1 MTIAEQIKK
10 IIDYE
15 HASGKTQKEIGDQ
28 FNIDPSYI
36 NRLLLGQ
43 RKYSGLT
50 LHSVQRM
57 FPNATLNLTGD
68 ISMSQRGTN
77 YGVVGVNNGMVSNG
91 PSSASDCISRSVL
104 ESLILHAEELSAE
117 ERVKFLLFLKER
129 VV

>member
-1 MTIAEQIKK
+1 MTIADQIKK
-10 IIDYE
+10 IIDNE
-15 HASGKTQKEIGDQ
+15 HALGRTQKEIGDR

-57 FPNATLNLTGD
+57 FPHATLNLNGD
-68 ISMSQRGTN
+68 IPVSQSE
-77 YGVVGVNNGMVSNG
+77 M
-91 PSSASDCISRSVL
+91 PPPASDCISRSVL
-104 ESLILHAEELSAE
+104 ESLILHADDLTAE